1 MTVSRIA
8 FPVLAGLAFTVLGC
22 CIVFNVAGLADRINA
37 GRHRNLPGHS
47 PLRFLVNVKIQGGVW
62 MLLGSGLVTACFLAY
77 AGVLE
82 LAG

>member
-1 MTVSRIA
+1 M
-8 FPVLAGLAFTVLGC
+8 
-22 CIVFNVAGLADRINA
+22 ADRINA